1 MCGIIGLHL
10 KNPDLEPRLGELLT
24 AMLEA
29 MTTRGPDSA
38 GIAVYTDHGGPVAGH
53 EQALRYSLRGDE
65 TVDWELLSKRIAAET
80 ASEVCLRQL
89 APDCAVLVSPA
100 SEALFLATLGQVA
113 PHVSVAGYGRAM
125 VLVKDVGARR
135 PSASGMAFQAGPAT
149 RGSGIPGWPPSRL

>member
-38 GIAVYTDHGGPVAGH
+38 GIAVYTDGPAVGH

-80 ASEVCLRQL
+80 ASEVRLRQL

-125 VLVKDVGARR
+125 VLVKDVGA
-135 PSASGMAFQAGPAT
+135 PADICEWYGIPGWAGYQ
-149 RGSGIPGWPPSRL
+149 GSGTPGWPPSRP